1 MNLVEEYNYELLNK
15 CRFVPYMLKEGY
27 LLLKKKKKNADII
40 LIIYRAKMFK
50 SGAQAENM

>member
-1 MNLVEEYNYELLNK
+1 MSFCSLYVKRGLFTLE
-15 CRFVPYMLKEGY
+15 
-27 LLLKKKKKNADII
+27 KKKKNADII